1 MQVPANEQWGPRQ
14 WLRVRL
20 MALLFLGFLAYP
32 VSNLL
37 RVHRPAALV
46 VLGAA
51 GLAVW
56 TACYV
61 RVIWRSTIEP
71 HHLDAPYALVILLVV
86 GAAMVPLFGFI
97 WLGSLAFYANALLL
111 IELPRKWW
119 LRSLGTVIG
128 TFVVVGFAMG
138 APTGDVFGNAVQMIL
153 IGGLQAA
160 FFRQIQDSTA
170 LRQARAE
177 LARLAVAEERLR
189 IARDLHDV
197 LGQQLSAMALKSELA
212 ARLVGRDP
220 ARAGA
225 EIAEVESV
233 ARQALDEMRA
243 TVSGYRDTSL
253 AGEVRTA
260 TALLTAAGVAVTISG
275 VPVGLPP
282 AVEEA
287 AAWVVREATTN
298 VVRHAKATSCGIT
311 MGREHGSVVVE
322 VRDDGVA
329 AAGYHAPVLRGT
341 GLVGL
346 TERVHALGGSVSAG
360 PVDGW
365 YTVRAV
371 VPVAAP
377 VPA

>member
-1 MQVPANEQWGPRQ
+1 
-14 WLRVRL
+14 
-20 MALLFLGFLAYP
+20 
-32 VSNLL
+32 
-37 RVHRPAALV
+37 
-46 VLGAA
+46 
-51 GLAVW
+51 
-56 TACYV
+56 
-61 RVIWRSTIEP
+61 
-71 HHLDAPYALVILLVV
+71 
-86 GAAMVPLFGFI
+86 MVPLFGFI

-243 TVSGYRDTSL
+243 TVSGCRDTSL

-346 TERVHALGGSVSAG
+346 TERVHALGGSVGRGTCAG
-360 PVDGW
+360 PWTRG
-365 YTVRAV
+365 RAGSWSRT
-371 VPVAAP
+371 PPRRGSPSRSGRCTAGERSWTRR
-377 VPA
+377 